1 MYFHSTSSKKSIVI
15 IIHTVINW
23 QDWNLLRF
31 MTSKTVSACNFDKYF
46 LAFKICFKCINVGL
60 MDNFNS
66 FLVPIINNF
75 NIVLLMSC
83 VCLSDWLNWRRLL
96 VYRSKQ
102 TLHWEPE
109 LHGLAH
115 TDHDL
120 RLPSSCNYHGNRQ
133 LESKLCREAEDY
145 G

>member
-15 IIHTVINW
+15 VIHTVINW

-31 MTSKTVSACNFDKYF
+31 MTSKTVLACDIDKYF

-66 FLVPIINNF
+66 FLVSIINNF

-83 VCLSDWLNWRRLL
+83 LCLSGWLIGVDYLFIVRNKRYIESPISTDLHRLTMTSDFR
-96 VYRSKQ
+96 VVAITMVTVS
-102 TLHWEPE
+102 
-109 LHGLAH
+109 
-115 TDHDL
+115 
-120 RLPSSCNYHGNRQ
+120 
-133 LESKLCREAEDY
+133 
-145 G
+145 